1 MSGRAVPQVRKAL
14 GMRVR
19 ALRKQRALSQERL
32 GDAAEL
38 SGKFIGEVERGEKS
52 ISVDSLHNV
61 AAALECTMA
70 DLVGVQGTPDVD
82 VERLLALARSLKRK
96 DAVKAYQVLR
106 ALVAA

>member
-1 MSGRAVPQVRKAL
+1 
-14 GMRVR
+14 
-19 ALRKQRALSQERL
+19 
-32 GDAAEL
+32 
-38 SGKFIGEVERGEKS
+38 
-52 ISVDSLHNV
+52 
-61 AAALECTMA
+61 MA